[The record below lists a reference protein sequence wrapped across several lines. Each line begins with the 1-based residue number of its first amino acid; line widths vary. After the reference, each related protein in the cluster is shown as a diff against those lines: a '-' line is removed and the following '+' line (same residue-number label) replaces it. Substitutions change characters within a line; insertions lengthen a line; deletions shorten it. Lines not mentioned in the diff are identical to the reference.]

1 MKLLGA
7 YYRLAKPG
15 IVYGNVLSA
24 VAGFLLASRGHI
36 AYWLFI
42 ALVVGIA
49 LVIASAC
56 VINNYLDRRID
67 AKMARTSQR
76 ALVVGSIP
84 VKNALIYAL
93 ILGISGFWLLV
104 AFTNWLTVVVGII
117 GYIDY
122 VVVYGI
128 AKRKTAYGT
137 ILGSISGAASLVA
150 GYTAVI
156 GRLDLTVLLLFLVMV
171 YWQMAHFHAIALYR
185 LDDYSAAGLPVLPVR
200 KGQQS
205 TRLSIQLY
213 IIGFIILTIL
223 LAVVG
228 KVGYVYLMVIF
239 IVGWLWFLAGLK
251 PDNDYSQWARHM
263 FKLSLIVLLVFCLL
277 LMTSGYLP

>member
-1 MKLLGA
+1 M
-7 YYRLAKPG
+7 
-15 IVYGNVLSA
+15 SA
-24 VAGFLLASRGHI
+24 AAGFFLASRGHI
-36 AYWLFI
+36 DYWLLI
-42 ALVVGIA
+42 ALVAGIA

-67 AKMARTSQR
+67 AKMVRTSQR

-93 ILGISGFWLLV
+93 ILGVSGFGLLI
-104 AFTNWLTVVVGII
+104 AYINWLTVAVGII
-117 GYIDY
+117 GYVDY

-137 ILGSISGAASLVA
+137 ILGSISGSASLVA
-150 GYTAVI
+150 GYTAVT
-156 GRLDLTVLLLFLVMV
+156 GSLDLTAWLLFLIMV
-171 YWQMAHFHAIALYR
+171 FWQMAHFHAIALYR

-213 IIGFIILTIL
+213 IFGFIILTVL
-223 LAVVG
+223 LAGVG
-228 KVGYVYLMVIF
+228 KVGYVYLIVMF
-239 IVGWLWFLAGLK
+239 MVGWLWFLASLK
-251 PDNDYSQWARHM
+251 PANDYSLWARHI

-277 LMTSGYLP
+277 LMLSSYLV